1 MPPHRLVVAVIGTLA
16 LSGCGRDEPGSTAA
30 TSTPPASAA
39 AAAAPQPADT
49 PTEAAASAVQAT
61 PASDIDRVLAGDWR
75 DPANAARDI
84 WRHPRE
90 TLEFFGVSADQRVLE
105 ISPGRGWYTEILVP
119 LLRESG
125 HYLGAISSPA
135 AAPDERVRE
144 YFTKQNADLRAK
156 FAARPDVYG
165 QPELREI
172 DAARPDFGPPG
183 SFDTVLTFRNVH
195 NWLSAGTADAMF
207 KGFFDVLKPGGV
219 LGVVEHRATGD
230 VPPGD
235 QSGYVGQDQVI
246 ALARAAGFELEASS
260 EINANPADTK
270 DHEAGVW
277 SLPPSLRL
285 GDKDRDKY
293 LAIGESD
300 RMTLRF
306 RKPAAAPAP

>member
-1 MPPHRLVVAVIGTLA
+1 MPHRLVVAVIGTLA
-16 LSGCGRDEPGSTAA
+16 LSGCGRDEPTSTAA
-30 TSTPPASAA
+30 VDTPPASTAP
-39 AAAAPQPADT
+39 AAAPQPAGV
-49 PTEAAASAVQAT
+49 PTNAAATAVQPP

-90 TLEFFGVSADQRVLE
+90 TLQFFQVSPQQHVLE
-105 ISPGRGWYTEILVP
+105 ISPGRGWYAELLVP
-119 LLRESG
+119 LLREHG
-125 HYLGAISSPA
+125 HYVGAVSDPA
-135 AAPDERVRE
+135 AAPDERIRG
-144 YFTKQNADLRAK
+144 YFTQQNTDLRAK
-156 FAARPDVYG
+156 LAARPDVYG

-172 DAARPDFGPPG
+172 DAARPDFGPPA
-183 SFDTVLTFRNVH
+183 SVDTVLTFRNVH
-195 NWLSAGTADAMF
+195 NWLSAGNAEAMF
-207 KGFFDVLKPGGV
+207 KGFHEVLKPGGV
-219 LGVVEHRATGD
+219 LGVVEHRAAGD
-230 VPPGD
+230 VPTGD
-235 QSGYVGQDQVI
+235 KSGYVGQDQVI

-277 SLPPSLRL
+277 SLPPTLRL
-285 GDKDRDKY
+285 GDKDREKY

>member
-16 LSGCGRDEPGSTAA
+16 LSGCGRDEPGSTA
-30 TSTPPASAA
+30 TNSTPPANAA
-39 AAAAPQPADT
+39 AAAAPQPAAT
-49 PTEAAASAVQAT
+49 PTEAAATAVQPT
-61 PASDIDRVLAGDWR
+61 PASEVDRVLAGDWR

-90 TLEFFGVSADQRVLE
+90 TLEFFQVSATQRVLE
-105 ISPGRGWYTEILVP
+105 VAPGRGWYAEILAP
-119 LLRESG
+119 LLKENG
-125 HYLGAISSPA
+125 HYVGALSSPDS
-135 AAPDERVRE
+135 APDERIRG
-144 YFTKQNADLRAK
+144 YFSQQNADLRAR

-165 QPELREI
+165 QPALREI
-172 DAARPDFGPPG
+172 DAARPDFGPAA
-183 SFDTVLTFRNVH
+183 SVDTVLTFRNVH
-195 NWLSAGTADAMF
+195 NWLSAGTAEAMF
-207 KGFFDVLKPGGV
+207 TGFYEVLKPGGV

-285 GDKDRDKY
+285 GDKDRDRY

-306 RKPAAAPAP
+306 RKPGVAPAP